1 MNSPLPPFSALKAFE
16 AVGRL
21 GGIRRAAK
29 DLGVSHAIVSRHVRG
44 LEERLGVTLL
54 DRESGQLTAV
64 GFDYHGRLVKVFN
77 ELREATDAVRGRTD
91 GKLVISCVGGLALH
105 WLATR
110 LAMSSGRNGMAPVD
124 LRSEEGLL
132 DLSNN
137 AVDGDIR
144 YIGDYQTLDRKRG
157 VRTLELARP
166 HVFPLASP
174 MFVSRWGDKIRSAE
188 DLAKLPLIE
197 ERSDVEWRM
206 WMQAQSVDLPPNTP
220 TGRYGHAHLALAAA
234 RAGQGVALGNHYLI
248 AEDLAAGRLVKVV
261 PREKEFVP
269 VTLGAYVFRGPANR
283 WSDPSIVRFRR
294 WLAAQFSADPAY

>member
-29 DLGVSHAIVSRHVRG
+29 SLGISHAIVSRHVRG
-44 LEERLGVTLL
+44 LEERLGATLL
-54 DRESGQLTAV
+54 DRDSGQLTAV
-64 GFDYHGRLVKVFN
+64 GFDYHGRLMKVFN
-77 ELREATDAVRGRTD
+77 ELREATAAVRARTD

-105 WLATR
+105 WLAAR
-110 LAMSSGRNGMAPVD
+110 LAMSSGQNGMPPVD
-124 LRSEEGLL
+124 LRSEEALL

-144 YIGDYQTLDRKRG
+144 YIGDCQTLDRKRG
-157 VRTLELARP
+157 VRTVELARP

-174 MFVSRWGDKIRSAE
+174 MFIARWGDKIRSAE

-206 WMQAQSVDLPPNTP
+206 WMKAQSIDLPPNTP

-248 AEDLAAGRLVKVV
+248 AEDLAAGRLVKVM
-261 PREKEFVP
+261 PREKEFLP
-269 VTLGAYVFRGPANR
+269 VALGAYVFRGPANR

-294 WLAAQFSADPAY
+294 WLGAQFSADPAY